1 MKSAVNQNSS
11 IRRLLMP
18 ADQSLPAL
26 QQTATCLPAGSE
38 AGVQPGQPTGP
49 RCSSRRRGSS
59 GLGDA
64 EHLPPVAG
72 WAQRLVSAAP
82 GPAQC
87 QVKPQPSRDA
97 SLCFSINHLPQP
109 TWKTSP
115 NGLSQMFPFIF
126 IPSAEVSKM
135 RSSGVILKPALVIC
149 PLKMFFFVVTMMLFI
164 GSSPYA
170 TAHFT
175 AGCWGIVPFVKG
187 SGYLKSRGPWR
198 GNL

>member
-1 MKSAVNQNSS
+1 MSF
-11 IRRLLMP
+11 RP
-18 ADQSLPAL
+18 
-26 QQTATCLPAGSE
+26 
-38 AGVQPGQPTGP
+38 
-49 RCSSRRRGSS
+49 
-59 GLGDA
+59 
-64 EHLPPVAG
+64 
-72 WAQRLVSAAP
+72 QRELRTRWCRTSAASGWLSTAARLSSARAGPVP
-82 GPAQC
+82 G
-87 QVKPQPSRDA
+87 KA
-97 SLCFSINHLPQP
+97 SLCFSINLLPQP

-115 NGLSQMFPFIF
+115 NGLSQRFPFIF

-135 RSSGVILKPALVIC
+135 RWSGVILKPALVIC

-187 SGYLKSRGPWR
+187 SGCLKSTGPWR